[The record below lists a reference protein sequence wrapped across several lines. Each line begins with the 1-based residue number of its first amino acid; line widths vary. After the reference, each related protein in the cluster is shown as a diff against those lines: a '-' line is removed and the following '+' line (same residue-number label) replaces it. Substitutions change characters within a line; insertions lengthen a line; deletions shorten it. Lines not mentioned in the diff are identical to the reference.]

1 MASGGGGSRRRSVFF
16 PPLFFLLFF
25 LLCFSFSLFFL
36 NFSLLF
42 FCSFS
47 SFFSYF
53 SPLFFFLSLS
63 FLIFLLFFL
72 FSFFQSP
79 VSFLPCIYRQNKG
92 EKETYYPCPVNGTG
106 VGWSGWP
113 FCNHPRDTSPP
124 FSPTRGKLW
133 ASRGPW
139 STSF

>member
-1 MASGGGGSRRRSVFF
+1 MVPGGGPSSSLPFF
-16 PPLFFLLFF
+16 FFFFFYSIFLSLSLLPYFLSFVLLFLLFF
-25 LLCFSFSLFFL
+25 SFIFFSSVFLFVSLF
-36 NFSLLF
+36 
-42 FCSFS
+42 
-47 SFFSYF
+47 
-53 SPLFFFLSLS
+53 

-139 STSF
+139 SASF